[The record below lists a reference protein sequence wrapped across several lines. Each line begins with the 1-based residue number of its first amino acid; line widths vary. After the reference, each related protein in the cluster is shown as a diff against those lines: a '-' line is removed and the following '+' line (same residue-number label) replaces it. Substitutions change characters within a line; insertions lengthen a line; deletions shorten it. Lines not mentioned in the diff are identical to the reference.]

1 MLGKSKNQ
9 NQNELFTP
17 LLIEYINRNNE
28 LALLAD
34 SMDWTYFEKAFQSK
48 YSNTG
53 KPSMPIRF
61 MVGCLMLKNLY
72 NLGDETLAK
81 VWIMNPYM
89 QYFCGESTFVHKFPC
104 DPSDFV
110 HFRNRIGEVGIEKIF
125 SYSVQCNGDI
135 QCDFVVSDTT
145 VQENHI
151 TYPTDAR

>member
-9 NQNELFTP
+9 HQNELFTP

-81 VWIMNPYM
+81 ISVVKVLLFI
-89 QYFCGESTFVHKFPC
+89 S
-104 DPSDFV
+104 
-110 HFRNRIGEVGIEKIF
+110 FRVTLAILSILEIVLGR
-125 SYSVQCNGDI
+125 
-135 QCDFVVSDTT
+135 
-145 VQENHI
+145 
-151 TYPTDAR
+151 